1 MLLPVRELKALVALD
16 LEGEGAMVRWYPDGS
31 WRLQD
36 EAVPLPTGSMLL
48 FDNHGARRPG
58 VRGRSRVIEFA
69 PAEGTVTW
77 EYAGA
82 GARGLSSPVGRSYQR
97 LADGNTLVI
106 ESTAG
111 RALEVAREG
120 EVVREFVS
128 PHRAGE
134 DDAFHPQAAR
144 RRVPPERRRADA
156 QAGAAPPARALLGGA
171 RLTRGASPFA
181 ALLGPER
188 PPPADLRRNQDQ
200 LSRKSPGSR
209 LPK

>member
-1 MLLPVRELKALVALD
+1 MLLSVRELKALVALD

-36 EAVPLPTGSMLL
+36 EAVPLPTGSMRL

-58 VRGRSRVIEFA
+58 
-69 PAEGTVTW
+69 
-77 EYAGA
+77 
-82 GARGLSSPVGRSYQR
+82 ARGLSSPVGGSYQR

-128 PHRAGE
+128 PPRAG
-134 DDAFHPQAAR
+134 
-144 RRVPPERRRADA
+144 
-156 QAGAAPPARALLGGA
+156 
-171 RLTRGASPFA
+171 
-181 ALLGPER
+181 
-188 PPPADLRRNQDQ
+188 
-200 LSRKSPGSR
+200 
-209 LPK
+209 